1 MSIQCMSVLPVM
13 KTLLALITIL
23 GVPAFADLTKAPQS
37 SLQGAAKDPAFIQKP
52 TERRSAV
59 LRVEIGNLDACN
71 ADLEAPTQAVNAE
84 LTSWKARIKAIRR
97 LISRNKIASPD
108 LVALQEE
115 QTRAAGARKELQG
128 SAIACLT
135 VATLAHASGVPDN
148 KLDQWPPLVAVNDS
162 LNDFDDVSRASQRV
176 AQLAR
181 KTLRHSKGFTT
192 HK

>member
-1 MSIQCMSVLPVM
+1 MSIQYMSVSVP
-13 KTLLALITIL
+13 KTLLVLITIL
-23 GVPAFADLTKAPQS
+23 GAPAFADLTKAPPLPMES
-37 SLQGAAKDPAFIQKP
+37 RAKDPVFVHPPAILVP
-52 TERRSAV
+52 AV
-59 LRVEIGNLDACN
+59 PRVAIESLDACN
-71 ADLEAPTQAVNAE
+71 ASLEEATQEANAE
-84 LTSWKARIKAIRR
+84 LKSWKARIKAIRR
-97 LISRNKIASPD
+97 RITRNKIASPD
-108 LVALQEE
+108 LLALQEE

-148 KLDQWPPLVAVNDS
+148 RLDQWPPLVAVNDS